1 MRFDCDNSVLA
12 ERLPAQPGLGLAN
25 LRRRLELLFG
35 QDFRLDIDDAGRL
48 WRVRLELE
56 LAPC

>member
-35 QDFRLDIDDAGRL
+35 QDFRLDIDDAGIERTVAAI
-48 WRVRLELE
+48 R
-56 LAPC
+56 AFFH